1 MLQAAILDCLFL
13 DLFPFSE
20 NVFIASEVDVCRSDV
35 VQALVIAVIV
45 VVIDKDTD
53 LLLQIAW
60 QVIVFQKNAVLH
72 GLVPAFDF
80 ALGLRM
86 EWSAA
91 NVFHL
96 LLFHPF
102 SQLTRD
108 VARTVITEQP
118 WLVLNDSLITT

>member
-13 DLFPFSE
+13 DLLPFSE
-20 NVFIASEVDVCRSDV
+20 NAFVTPEVDVCGSDV

-45 VVIDKDTD
+45 VVIDKDTN

-60 QVIVFQKNAVLH
+60 QVVVFQKNAVLH

-80 ALGLRM
+80 ALRLRM
-86 EWSAA
+86 EWSAT

-108 VARTVITEQP
+108 VARTVIAEQP

>member
-1 MLQAAILDCLFL
+1 MLQASILDCLFL

-20 NVFIASEVDVCRSDV
+20 NVFGTPGVDVRGSDV

-60 QVIVFQKNAVLH
+60 QVVVFQENAVLH

-80 ALGLRM
+80 TLCLRM
-86 EWSAA
+86 EWSVA

-96 LLFHPF
+96 FLFHPF
-102 SQLTRD
+102 SQIGRD
-108 VARTVITEQP
+108 VARAI
-118 WLVLNDSLITT
+118 IA

>member
-20 NVFIASEVDVCRSDV
+20 NVFVTSEVDVCWSNV

-80 ALGLRM
+80 ALSLRM

-91 NVFHL
+91 NVFHFL
-96 LLFHPF
+96 F
-102 SQLTRD
+102 SQPVSQITGDL
-108 VARTVITEQP
+108 ARTVIAKQA